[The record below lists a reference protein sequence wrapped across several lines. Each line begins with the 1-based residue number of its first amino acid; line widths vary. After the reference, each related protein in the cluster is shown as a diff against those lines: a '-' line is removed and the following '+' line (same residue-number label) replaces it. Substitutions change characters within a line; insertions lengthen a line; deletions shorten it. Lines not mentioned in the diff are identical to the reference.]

1 MSKVEAMI
9 KALNI
14 PPHISKEDYP
24 SVNWGN
30 MDGNIFACIGA
41 ASRAWRSVDRTVA
54 GHISTVVNEHAD
66 DYRSA
71 LSFLFAITKMAD
83 DEIEDDEFSDWG
95 DNDDDEDDA

>member
-14 PPHISKEDYP
+14 PPHINREDYP

-41 ASRAWRSVDRTVA
+41 ASRAWRSVDRNVA
-54 GHISTVVNEHAD
+54 GHISTIVNEHAE
-66 DYRSA
+66 DYSSA
-71 LSFLFAITKMAD
+71 LSFLFAITKTSDDDYMD
-83 DEIEDDEFSDWG
+83 DEDME
-95 DNDDDEDDA
+95 DDEDDA